1 MKRSVAFRTA
11 FAALLFSTSAQAQL
25 DREAPKFT
33 PVIDGVIT
41 AAEMAGQLEVSMEWP
56 FDNGFIA
63 FEGAGTSRADLSA
76 KWYVS
81 WDDKTLNF
89 SAVVA
94 DNTPDFRIDSGG
106 VGNVPYNA
114 QDLIQPCFNPFNN
127 PDHPFPPDPGG
138 GPAAIYDMVVDTA
151 DGFGPDIY
159 RHGATLSEESHAAI
173 KIEGKKTATGYILE
187 AAVPWSIAMD
197 DVAPKYAPKI
207 GDEHGLSFILVSFNG
222 QDGATPDI
230 ATLYTDFGGG
240 ANTIGDPTT
249 WNKLMLAASRTKP
262 GDFNS
267 NGVLDAA
274 DINLLSAAARNGQN
288 PLEYDLNADKKV
300 NDDDRTV
307 WVNDLKK
314 TWLGDSNLDGLFN
327 STDLVL
333 VFQAGQ
339 FEDGTVGNSNWE
351 AGDWNGDAEFNSSDF
366 VVAFQAGGYEQGP
379 RGAVSAVP
387 EPGTAWLA
395 LSGLLAPLFRRRP
408 TRGNA

>member
-1 MKRSVAFRTA
+1 MMRLTGLKTSVILMMLTA
-11 FAALLFSTSAQAQL
+11 SANAQL
-25 DREAPKFT
+25 DREAPKYT

-41 AAEMAGQLEVSMEWP
+41 AAEMAGQLEVPMEWP

-63 FEGAGTSRADLSA
+63 FEGAGSSREELSA

-89 SAVVA
+89 SAVVL
-94 DNTPDFRIDSGG
+94 DNTPDYRLDSGG
-106 VGNVPYNA
+106 AGNVPYNA

-127 PDHPFPPDPGG
+127 PDHMFPPDPGG

-159 RHGATLSEESHAAI
+159 RHGATLPEESHAAI
-173 KIEGKKTATGYILE
+173 KIEGKKTPTGYVLE
-187 AAVPWSIAMD
+187 AAVPWSVAMD
-197 DVAPKYAPKI
+197 DVAPNYAPKV

-222 QDGATPDI
+222 QEGATPDI

-240 ANTIGDPTT
+240 VNTIGDPTT
-249 WNKLMLAASRTKP
+249 WNKLTLAPGRTKP
-262 GDFNS
+262 GDFNA

-274 DINLLSAAARNGQN
+274 DINLLSGAARTGQN
-288 PLEYDLNADKKV
+288 PLQYDLNADKKV
-300 NDDDRTV
+300 NDDDRIV
-307 WVNDLKK
+307 WVNDLRK
-314 TWLGDSNLDGLFN
+314 TWLGDANLDGLFN
-327 STDLVL
+327 SADLVL

-339 FEDGTVGNSNWE
+339 FEDSVAGNSSWE

-379 RGAVSAVP
+379 RAAVAAIP
-387 EPGTAWLA
+387 EPSGSVLA
-395 LSGLLAPLFRRRP
+395 AGGLIALRILRRKR
-408 TRGNA
+408 